1 MDDVFK
7 AINDPS
13 RRLLLDLLFERDG
26 RSLGELVEHLPQM
39 TRFGVM
45 SHLSVLEEAGLVTT
59 RRDGRRKLH
68 YLNPVPIRLIHDRWI
83 SKYTEHVVG
92 RMAALTTGGG
102 HMTKPAHVYVT
113 YISAPAAAVWEAIT
127 DGDRTVQYYYGTRV
141 ESSWEPG
148 APLKYTSADG
158 TVVADGEVIAVDPP
172 NRLEH
177 TFHPRWDPEL
187 EEEGPVREVWIMEED
202 EGVTRLTVEMYGIEP
217 GQRIYEDFVGGQP
230 YIVAGLKT
238 LLETGKPLSAA

>member
-26 RSLGELVEHLPQM
+26 RALGELTEHLPQM

-45 SHLSVLEEAGLVTT
+45 SHLSVLEEAGLITT
-59 RRDGRRKLH
+59 RKDGRRKLH

-92 RMAALTTGGG
+92 RMAALTNRGGR
-102 HMTKPAHVYVT
+102 MTTPAHVYVT
-113 YISAPAAAVWEAIT
+113 YISAPAEEVWRAIT
-127 DGDRTVQYYYGTRV
+127 DGDSTVQYYYGTRV
-141 ESSWEPG
+141 ESSWESG
-148 APLKYTSADG
+148 AELKYTYADG
-158 TVVADGEVIAVDPP
+158 TVAADGEVLSIDPP
-172 NRLEH
+172 KRLEH

-187 EEEGPVREVWIMEED
+187 EAEGPVREAWILEED
-202 EGVTRLTVEMYGIEP
+202 EGVTRLTVEMYGMEP
-217 GQRIYEDFVGGQP
+217 GQRRYEDFVHGQP
-230 YIVAGLKT
+230 YIMSGLKT
-238 LLETGKPLSAA
+238 LLETGKSLGTA